1 MKRDLEV
8 AVQWEDVVHELFVIT
23 GRFPKSVRFVI
34 ANRIANLALDIM
46 SLLVEAQYAPT
57 QEQPPLLS
65 RASVLITQLR
75 VLLRISARE
84 RWLSLGQLDLICTQ
98 IDVVG
103 KRIYV
108 WRQKQNEKHK
118 KSKESLPTGL

>member
-23 GRFPKSVRFVI
+23 GRFPKAVRYVT
-34 ANRIANLALDIM
+34 ANRITNLALDIM
-46 SLLVEAQYAPT
+46 SLLVEAQYAPSKT
-57 QEQPPLLS
+57 QPEILS
-65 RASVLITQLR
+65 KCSILITQLR

-103 KRIYV
+103 KRIYA
-108 WRQKQNEKHK
+108 WKETQKK
-118 KSKESLPTGL
+118 KSAESVATDQ